1 MNLASIVIIWWKDIW
16 TLSSSWFYINNMIV
30 FESKEDS
37 MRADLSAEVMHVTN
51 KSWFTNPSKVQELIQ
66 VVKF

>member
-1 MNLASIVIIWWKDIW
+1 
-16 TLSSSWFYINNMIV
+16 MIV